1 MGLRELE
8 QDLGQPSHGRR
19 RPFEQQRH
27 VALRLVKVLRPV
39 LGGEPQV
46 GDPGKRCR
54 DLDGHLAKVW
64 IGTHSATGVFH
75 AVLTHG
81 RPSKVSYQR
90 TTVRTACTIELAM
103 PLTGIRVLDLT
114 RLLPGA
120 YCTLLLADMGAD
132 VIKIEE
138 PGGGDYMRWTPPLVD
153 GQSALFNAINRN
165 KRSVTL
171 DLKSEGGRDLL
182 LQLVD
187 GADVLVEGNRPGVM
201 GRLGLGWDV
210 LHSRNARLIMCS
222 ITGYGQDGPFA
233 SRAGHDLNYMA
244 TAGALGLNGDRE
256 GPPVPLS
263 VQVADIGGGGLQ
275 PAVAILGAMVGV
287 QRGGEGRW
295 IDASM
300 TDGAVSW
307 LAMAFATHAGGET
320 VARGEQRL
328 AGRFA
333 CYRVYA
339 CKGGGYFSVAALE
352 PKFWS
357 ALCGALER
365 PDLVDLQFSE
375 DDSVHV
381 AVEEI
386 FASRTRIDWQQKLAA
401 LDACCEPVLDID
413 EVASHPQIAARRLI
427 ETHETGVEVRPAIR
441 MSEGWRRRAAP
452 RLGEHTAEILSE
464 LGIEGTK
471 LEELK
476 TSGAI

>member
-1 MGLRELE
+1 
-8 QDLGQPSHGRR
+8 
-19 RPFEQQRH
+19 
-27 VALRLVKVLRPV
+27 
-39 LGGEPQV
+39 
-46 GDPGKRCR
+46 
-54 DLDGHLAKVW
+54 
-64 IGTHSATGVFH
+64 
-75 AVLTHG
+75 
-81 RPSKVSYQR
+81 
-90 TTVRTACTIELAM
+90 M
-103 PLTGIRVLDLT
+103 PLTGIRILDLT

-132 VIKIEE
+132 VIKVEE
-138 PGGGDYMRWTPPLVD
+138 PGAGDYMRWTPPLAG

-171 DLKSEGGRDLL
+171 NLKADAGRDLL
-182 LQLVD
+182 LRLVQ

-201 GRLGLGWDV
+201 DRLGLGWEV
-210 LHSRNARLIMCS
+210 VHARNPRLVMCS

-244 TAGALGLNGDRE
+244 TAGGLGLNGERD
-256 GPPVPLS
+256 GPPVPPA

-275 PAVAILGAMVGV
+275 PAVAILGALVGV

-307 LAMAFATHAGGET
+307 LALALATHAGGET
-320 VARGEQRL
+320 VARGHQRL
-328 AGRFA
+328 SGRFA

-339 CKGGGYFSVAALE
+339 CKDGGYYSVAALE

-365 PDLVDLQFSE
+365 PDLVDLQYS
-375 DDSVHV
+375 DDSVVHV
-381 AVEEI
+381 ALEEM
-386 FASRTRIDWQQKLAA
+386 FASRTRLEWQRRLSA

-413 EVASHPQIAARRLI
+413 EVPSHPQIAARRLI

-441 MSEGWRRRAAP
+441 LSEGWRRRDAP
-452 RLGEHTAEILSE
+452 RLGEHSKEVLAE
-464 LGIEGTK
+464 LGIDDSA

-476 TSGAI
+476 MAGVI